1 MTTMTAQDVMA
12 RIEAEAS
19 KNAPEVR
26 DMRDRMELPGDVA
39 RQGDVYVWRLPDGA
53 VAGTERGTRQVAV
66 GATVGSRHIAEGPVT
81 LTDPADVQ
89 ERIKALRAIGATDA
103 MTDVMVG
110 PVVHATGEWCLT
122 HPEHAHIRFPA
133 GTFNVT
139 YQMDERTRQA
149 VRD

>member
-1 MTTMTAQDVMA
+1 MATMTATEVMA
-12 RIEAEAS
+12 RIESEAA
-19 KNAPEVR
+19 KNDPEVR
-26 DMRDRMELPGDVA
+26 DLRGKMDVPGDVA

-53 VAGTERGTRQVAV
+53 VAGRERGTRQVAV
-66 GATVGSRHIAEGPVT
+66 GATVGSRHVAEGPVT
-81 LTDPADVQ
+81 LTDPADVR
-89 ERIKALRAIGATDA
+89 ERIAALRKIGATAA
-103 MTDVMVG
+103 MTDVMIG

-133 GTFNVT
+133 GVYGVT